1 MSATMTEEETE
12 QASGLV
18 YGQRL
23 TSPLEIQRL
32 LEQLIDEGSLIK
44 LSNPEGASYTTTLW
58 TTHPERDTIALGASK
73 KDPDLERLLA
83 SEEVVAEAY
92 LDNIKLQFCMDSMVK
107 VQGDQVAINA
117 RYPSELI
124 RFQRR
129 SFFRVRPLKSAA
141 PLATLHHPSIPDMRL
156 NLRIVD
162 ISLGG
167 VALAL
172 PKDIPMFPAGIR
184 MANCKLQLD
193 STSHVVADLLIHHIT
208 VLNAET
214 EDTRLGCE
222 IQGLNSDDE
231 QTLLGYINHT
241 QKRQHAIRR

>member
-1 MSATMTEEETE
+1 MPATATHEETD
-12 QASGLV
+12 QTSGLV

-23 TSPLEIQRL
+23 TSPLEIQRM
-32 LEQLIDEGSLIK
+32 LEQLIEEGALIK

-58 TTHPERDTIALGASK
+58 TTHAERDTIALGASK
-73 KDPDLERLLA
+73 KDPDLDRLLA
-83 SEEVVAEAY
+83 SNEVMAEAY
-92 LDNIKLQFCMDSMVK
+92 LDNIRLQFSMDSMVK
-107 VQGDQVAINA
+107 VQGDQLAINA
-117 RYPSELI
+117 RYPGELI

-141 PLATLHHPSIPDMRL
+141 PLATLHHPGIPEMRL
-156 NLRIVD
+156 SLRIID

-172 PKDIPMFPAGIR
+172 PKDVPMFPAGIR
-184 MANCKLQLD
+184 MANCQLQLD
-193 STSHVVADLLIHHIT
+193 SSSLVVTDLLIHHIT
-208 VLNAET
+208 VLNADT

-222 IQGLNSDDE
+222 IQGLSAEAE
-231 QTLLGYINHT
+231 QILLGYINHT